1 MQGFL
6 DSFFRKRSRPEI
18 CEEEMEYREK
28 QQRRS
33 TVSNTMQGS
42 RSGCEEE
49 GKSHKK
55 LKKAFNNLQYDESK
69 QTTFCSVDHE
79 FSTHA

>member
-49 GKSHKK
+49 GKSFPQKIEK
-55 LKKAFNNLQYDESK
+55 GIQQPA
-69 QTTFCSVDHE
+69 V
-79 FSTHA
+79 

>member
-6 DSFFRKRSRPEI
+6 DSFFRKRLWPEI

-42 RSGCEEE
+42 RSGCEE
-49 GKSHKK
+49 GKSFPQKIEK
-55 LKKAFNNLQYDESK
+55 GIQQPA
-69 QTTFCSVDHE
+69 VR
-79 FSTHA
+79 

>member
-6 DSFFRKRSRPEI
+6 DSFFRKRSRSEI
-18 CEEEMEYREK
+18 CEEEMEYQAK

-49 GKSHKK
+49 GKSFQQKIEK
-55 LKKAFNNLQYDESK
+55 GIQQPA
-69 QTTFCSVDHE
+69 VR
-79 FSTHA
+79 